1 MTKPESTQAYKK
13 QTTVIKA
20 VEKISDINKATGR
33 RVIVKSSGAG
43 RAVRLAWDVIKV
55 LPQIG
60 RSYKTLFRQ
69 IDTSGF
75 GSIMVLALIAGLTGM
90 ILALQTG
97 SQLQNFGL
105 LDSLGAI
112 IGASFCREFGPI
124 WAAII
129 ILSRVGASMAA
140 ELGTMVVNEEVDALE
155 IMSINPVRYLVL
167 PRVIALIVVMPM
179 LTVIADIV
187 GIYGGAFVAEAQFGL
202 PRAAFFESAQTLL
215 GGWDFY
221 SGLIKS
227 MVFGAIIAIV
237 ACDQGLNTKG
247 GAEGVGRATTQA
259 VMLNV
264 IFVLLTDFMM
274 TKAMEDFRQAMNL

>member
-1 MTKPESTQAYKK
+1 M
-13 QTTVIKA
+13 
-20 VEKISDINKATGR
+20 SDSQQSIVTRTITRTGR
-33 RVIVKSSGAG
+33 GIIEKSNGAG
-43 RAVRLAWDVIKV
+43 RALCLLWDVIKCS
-55 LPQIG
+55 PQIG

-69 IDTSGF
+69 IDMSGF
-75 GSIMVLALIAGLTGM
+75 GSVMVLALIAGLTGM

-97 SQLQNFGL
+97 SQLSKFGL

-167 PRVIALIVVMPM
+167 PRVLALVIVMPL

-187 GIYGGAFVAEAQFGL
+187 GIYGGAFVAQAQYGL
-202 PRAAFFESAQTLL
+202 PMDAFLESAQTLL

-227 MVFGAIIAIV
+227 MVFGVIIAVI

-264 IFVLLTDFMM
+264 IFVLLTDFIM
-274 TKAMEDFRQAMNL
+274 TKTMEDVREIMQW